1 MIIMKNKKQFLCLPH
16 CCTLV
21 MFLCLLIH
29 FGVSNIHFI
38 FQYSI
43 VTELS
48 GPKRGANSFG
58 VDPVNG
64 VVSLIGDMDFDA
76 GYHVI

>member
-1 MIIMKNKKQFLCLPH
+1 M
-16 CCTLV
+16 
-21 MFLCLLIH
+21 
-29 FGVSNIHFI
+29 HFI

-64 VVSLIGDMDFDA
+64 VVSLIGDLDFDA